1 VTSRQ
6 LPLSAS
12 GAFAV
17 PLTHAQLRKL
27 SDEDL
32 IACLQLGHSDA
43 MTTLFDRYF
52 RLVLSVGLR
61 ILRDSGEAEDIM
73 QDVFVELY
81 RRACLFD
88 PRKGS
93 AKTWILQY
101 AYHRSIS
108 RRQYLETR
116 KFYNSEEISI
126 LERGGW
132 EPSYSP
138 NGWDGLTY
146 EERTRVLKKGMESL
160 SDKQKK
166 TLELA
171 YFEGLRINEIA
182 ERMKESL
189 VLVRSYYYRG
199 LRKLR
204 DSLHNLD
211 QRPEAAGAKFPEESQ

>member
-1 VTSRQ
+1 MTSRQ

-32 IACLQLGHSDA
+32 IACLQLGHGDA

-211 QRPEAAGAKFPEESQ
+211 QRPEAAGAKRPEESQ

>member
-32 IACLQLGHSDA
+32 IACLQLGHGDA

-73 QDVFVELY
+73 QDVFLELY

-146 EERTRVLKKGMESL
+146 DERTRVLKKGMENL
-160 SDKQKK
+160 SDNQKR

-189 VLVRSYYYRG
+189 VVVRSYYYRG

-211 QRPEAAGAKFPEESQ
+211 QRPEPAGAERPEESQ

>member
-1 VTSRQ
+1 MTSRQ
-6 LPLSAS
+6 LPLNAS
-12 GAFAV
+12 EAFAV
-17 PLTHAQLRKL
+17 PKTQSQLRKL

-32 IACLQLGHSDA
+32 IECMQHGQSDA
-43 MTTLFDRYF
+43 LSFLFDRYF

-61 ILRDSGEAEDIM
+61 ILRDAGEAEDIM
-73 QDVFVELY
+73 QDVFLELY
-81 RRACLFD
+81 RRACLFN
-88 PRKGS
+88 PNKGS

-116 KFYNSEEISI
+116 KFYSSEEISI

-146 EERTRVLKKGMESL
+146 EERGRVLRKGMETL
-160 SDKQKK
+160 SAKQKK
-166 TLELA
+166 ALELA

-189 VLVRSYYYRG
+189 VVVRSYYYRG
-199 LRKLR
+199 LKKLR

-211 QRPEAAGAKFPEESQ
+211 QRPKPDGAKCPEESQ

>member
-1 VTSRQ
+1 MTQS
-6 LPLSAS
+6 
-12 GAFAV
+12 
-17 PLTHAQLRKL
+17 QLRKL

-32 IACLQLGHSDA
+32 IACLQVGHGDA
-43 MTTLFDRYF
+43 MTFLFDRYF

-61 ILRDSGEAEDIM
+61 ILRDAGEAEDIM

-132 EPSYSP
+132 EPCYSP

-146 EERTRVLKKGMESL
+146 EERSRVLKKGMERL
-160 SDKQKK
+160 SDKQKR

-189 VLVRSYYYRG
+189 VMVRSYYYRG
-199 LRKLR
+199 LKKLR
-204 DSLHNLD
+204 DSLHSLE
-211 QRPEAAGAKFPEESQ
+211 QRPEPGDTKVPEEAQ

>member
-1 VTSRQ
+1 MTSQQ
-6 LPLSAS
+6 LPLS
-12 GAFAV
+12 GTEAFAV
-17 PLTHAQLRKL
+17 PLTPSQLRRL

-32 IACLQLGHSDA
+32 IACLQAGHGDA
-43 MTTLFDRYF
+43 MTFLFDRYF
-52 RLVLSVGLR
+52 RLVLSIGLR
-61 ILRDSGEAEDIM
+61 ILRDAGEAEDIM

-101 AYHRSIS
+101 AYHRSMN
-108 RRQYLETR
+108 RRQYLESR
-116 KFYNSEEISI
+116 KFYKVEEISI

-146 EERTRVLKKGMESL
+146 EERSRTLRKGMESL
-160 SDKQKK
+160 SEKQKR

-171 YFEGLRINEIA
+171 YFEGLKIDEIA

-189 VLVRSYYYRG
+189 IAVRSYYYRG

-211 QRPEAAGAKFPEESQ
+211 QRPQPDDAKCSKESK